1 MSADEARLLELLD
14 AQTAA
19 WAAGDGVAFAA
30 TFTEDADFVSVIGEF
45 VRGRALLA
53 EVMQQG
59 FDGFMKG
66 TRLSPPRETTIRF
79 PAPDVA
85 LLVTDGVCVLR
96 DGANTCRPEDLSIQT
111 RTAVRVNGQWLFT
124 SFQNTRI
131 RSAP

>member
-1 MSADEARLLELLD
+1 MSADETRLLEQLD

-19 WAAGDGVAFAA
+19 WAVGDGVAFAA

-45 VRGRALLA
+45 VRGRELLA

-66 TRLSPPRETTIRF
+66 SRLSSPRETTIRF

-85 LLVTDGVCVLR
+85 VLVTDGVCVLR

-111 RTAVRVNGQWLFT
+111 RTAVRVNEEWLFT